1 VFEPGLGAQPG
12 LASLSLSLSSCQCK
26 CDPALASVTFQC
38 GGGGPGS
45 QWLRGQ
51 LSLSLR
57 ATVAAAAGG
66 PTDSIR
72 VAGAR
77 PGTIMII
84 TVTGLQP

>member
-1 VFEPGLGAQPG
+1 MFEPGALPASASG
-12 LASLSLSLSSCQCK
+12 LASLSSCQCK

-66 PTDSIR
+66 PSDSIR
-72 VAGAR
+72 VAAGAR